1 MGRGLPALG
10 LTGGSVVT
18 ERQAEL
24 LFGQGRHPDA
34 DRIERELL
42 DDGAAPETARSATV
56 LGRPIEEIEKRKQI
70 PLVALDQTSLIVL
83 RAPGEEKTRRVIER
97 AHERAIATELRWPE
111 DEATETWWAS
121 GYKPAKTTPWS
132 SRPSGD
138 RHGLPLLHDRILF
151 LNRCN
156 ARTTRGSWC
165 GAPSAPS
172 ASTSTSW
179 RPGRSAP

>member
-1 MGRGLPALG
+1 MPLMRRPERIGPPVHKSSTQNARNEAGFPPGPWMGRGLPALG
-10 LTGGSVVT
+10 LTAASVVT
-18 ERQAEL
+18 ERQAAF
-24 LFGQGRHPDA
+24 LFVQGRHPDA

-111 DEATETWWAS
+111 DEATESWWAS
-121 GYKPAKTTPWS
+121 GLQAREDNALVVAPFRRSPRPPPAP
-132 SRPSGD
+132 
-138 RHGLPLLHDRILF
+138 
-151 LNRCN
+151 
-156 ARTTRGSWC
+156 
-165 GAPSAPS
+165 
-172 ASTSTSW
+172 
-179 RPGRSAP
+179 